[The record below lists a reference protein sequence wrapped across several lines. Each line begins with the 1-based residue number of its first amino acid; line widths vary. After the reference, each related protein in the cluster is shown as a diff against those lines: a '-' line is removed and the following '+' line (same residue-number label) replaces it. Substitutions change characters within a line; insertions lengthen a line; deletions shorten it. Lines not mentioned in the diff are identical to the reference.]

1 MTSVQFDLVPV
12 RRALISVYD
21 KTGVEELAA
30 GLHQAGVVIVSTGS
44 TAARIQAAGIPVT
57 GVEEVEGFDETWV
70 QIHTVLGELTV
81 RGEGLRVEL
90 LSVETGELRVEGEI
104 GEMDYTE
111 APERRGLLRRFLG

>member
-1 MTSVQFDLVPV
+1 MAEERTFRSQN
-12 RRALISVYD
+12 LILED
-21 KTGVEELAA
+21 RKRLT
-30 GLHQAGVVIVSTGS
+30 
-44 TAARIQAAGIPVT
+44 VT
-57 GVEEVEGFDETWV
+57 GVEEVDGFDETWV

-111 APERRGLLRRFLG
+111 APERNGFLRRLLG